1 MRIWKS
7 FHATNNL
14 SEKIEIVLFMG
25 RMEYVITYLWN
36 LKVELSRR
44 MHVSTAIINCWSSII
59 YMLCM
64 VVQTSVRSEVYRS
77 GKKLDQ
83 RTGIMHHKVCYICV
97 HLTVAFSFVTINSY
111 EKLSKASI
119 MHVVVY
125 IKIGAILRWQMPIAH
140 VCIIVLVNVFY
151 LQIKVGPHI
160 LVTLLPIISQ
170 LVKRRQFLL
179 YTKQCHEKT
188 SRYERGVFLYSISS
202 LERSLI
208 SFIDPFISSPTQSL
222 QMIFRDTGMHDGT
235 LLIN

>member
-1 MRIWKS
+1 
-7 FHATNNL
+7 
-14 SEKIEIVLFMG
+14 MG

-64 VVQTSVRSEVYRS
+64 VVQTSVRSEVCRS

-125 IKIGAILRWQMPIAH
+125 IKIGAILRWQMPRAH

-151 LQIKVGPHI
+151 LLIKVGATYFGHI
-160 LVTLLPIISQ
+160 ITHHQPAC
-170 LVKRRQFLL
+170 KA
-179 YTKQCHEKT
+179 EA
-188 SRYERGVFLYSISS
+188 ISS
-202 LERSLI
+202 LHQAVSWENFTLRTRRVFIFYLVTGAIFNFFHRSLHFFADSIAANDI
-208 SFIDPFISSPTQSL
+208 S
-222 QMIFRDTGMHDGT
+222 RHWHAWWHT
-235 LLIN
+235 LD